1 LVSFHGCRKTKACPL
16 SLFTR
21 PFVLLCLAMF
31 LGYAN
36 QWIFMPAIPLYVD
49 SLGGSAFVAGLA
61 LLAFSVPSFTVRPFV
76 GRVADRWNAAG
87 VLAIGLA
94 LLAAG
99 SLVLLVPFLAMVFV
113 AGVVRGLGWA
123 GLNIGGYVT
132 LATAAPPQRRGE
144 AAGWYTSATAS
155 ASVVFPALALW
166 LLDGHGGFQ
175 VVFLLSVLAALA
187 GLPIALV
194 LARKKPRTQAAKP
207 AEDPG
212 WGGLIERG
220 VLVATGV
227 NLCSTL
233 AMPAVMAFL
242 PLYARSLGIE
252 HVGLF
257 YVLAGITSIVARPA
271 LGKRSDA
278 MGRGPAIGIG
288 LASQL
293 IGLLLIAFAQAL
305 PQILAGGFFVALG
318 SAMIGSTTTALAMDL
333 SNPQSRGRGM
343 ATFSI
348 SYQIGAGVGAIISG
362 ALADAF
368 GLRAMYVG
376 SIAITVA
383 GLGIL
388 AGAWKLL
395 PKPGKTVP
403 DGASQMNRP
412 R

>member
-1 LVSFHGCRKTKACPL
+1 MP

-36 QWIFMPAIPLYVD
+36 QWIFMPAIPLYID

-87 VLAIGLA
+87 VLAIGLT
-94 LLAAG
+94 LLAVG

-166 LLDGHGGFQ
+166 LIDGPGGFQ
-175 VVFLLSVLAALA
+175 LVFLLSVLAALA
-187 GLPIALV
+187 GLPVALV
-194 LARKKPRTQAAKP
+194 LARDKGRAQAAKP

-220 VLVATGV
+220 VLVATGI

-288 LASQL
+288 LAAQL
-293 IGLLLIAFAQAL
+293 IGLLFIAFAQAL

-348 SYQIGAGVGAIISG
+348 SYQIGAGIGAIISG

-368 GLRAMYVG
+368 GLRAMYAG
-376 SIAITVA
+376 SIVITVA
-383 GLGIL
+383 GFAIL
-388 AGAWKLL
+388 VCAWKLL
-395 PKPGKTVP
+395 PRPAKRETVH
-403 DGASQMNRP
+403 
-412 R
+412 

>member
-1 LVSFHGCRKTKACPL
+1 MSLPMP

-87 VLAIGLA
+87 VLAIGLVF
-94 LLAAG
+94 LAAG
-99 SLVLLVPFLAMVFV
+99 SLLLLVPFLAMVFV

-166 LLDGHGGFQ
+166 LIDGPGGFQ
-175 VVFLLSVLAALA
+175 LVFLFSVLAALA
-187 GLPIALV
+187 GLPVALV
-194 LARKKPRTQAAKP
+194 LAREKPRAQAAKP

-212 WGGLIERG
+212 WSGLIERG
-220 VLVATGV
+220 VLVATGI

-257 YVLAGITSIVARPA
+257 YVLAGVTSIVARPA

-293 IGLLLIAFAQAL
+293 VGLLFIAFAEAL

-343 ATFSI
+343 ATFSM
-348 SYQIGAGVGAIISG
+348 SYQIGAGIGAIISG

-368 GLRAMYVG
+368 GLRAMYAG

-383 GLGIL
+383 GLCIL

-395 PKPGKTVP
+395 PKPVIS
-403 DGASQMNRP
+403 GAGEAAQVKRL